1 MTIDLEMAEIIN
13 VFFQES
19 DEGLDAMEAGLLSL
33 EDGSDSETIN
43 TIFRAAHS
51 IKGGAGTFGFGEISK
66 FTHAV
71 ETLLDQMRNG
81 TRGISSDAVQVL
93 LQAVDAMREMVA
105 LARDGTPGRP
115 ATADA
120 VGKRLTAI
128 LEEPANP
135 ASSGAQ
141 AGAQATFPAETPV
154 PVAAPD
160 SADPALGM
168 APKPPAESPAD
179 SATPGPAVPN
189 LVVAATPEPPTAAG
203 ETHWRIHF
211 KPHVSLFETCNDPL
225 RIFTQLE
232 SLGRLKAQAFTQAVP
247 TLSEIDPTQCH
258 MSWALDL
265 HGAVTREELAEVFDW
280 VDSNSSITYE
290 LLDDSAPTTDATP
303 CAVESPAAPPVDAQ
317 VDAPIGAQV
326 DAPIDA
332 PVDAQVDAQV
342 DAPVDAQVDAQVVG
356 LSMAPATRTASQL
369 SESPSVPMPLTASRI
384 QPDDVRPVAAGLT
397 LAKANVDASSI
408 RVGTEK
414 VDALINLV
422 GELVITQSMLGR
434 FAEGVDAG
442 KDLELLRRGLAHL
455 ARNTRELQESVL
467 KIRMLPISFSFNRFP
482 RLVRELSRK
491 LEKKVEL
498 RLRGESTELDKI
510 VLEKI
515 GDPLVHLVRNS
526 LDHGL
531 ETPAAR
537 IAAGKSETGV
547 LELNAYHQ
555 GGSIIIEVKDDGAGL
570 DRAKIL
576 AKAHERGL
584 ISDDTSL
591 SEEQIH
597 NLIFL
602 PGFSTAESVSDVSG
616 RGVGMDVVRR
626 NITDLGGHVQIYS
639 ERGKGSTIRIRLPLT
654 LAILE
659 GQMLRVGR
667 ETYVI
672 SLVSII
678 ETVQPQEQ
686 HLHTVTGRAELFKH
700 RDEYLPILRLHEIFD
715 IEPDSR
721 DIASGLLVVA
731 ESDGQRVAILVDELQ
746 AQQQVVIKSL
756 DRNFKHVPGLAGATI
771 HGDGTVALI
780 LDVPSLISKFCAR
793 PIASVG
799 RAA

>member
-19 DEGLDAMEAGLLSL
+19 DEGLDAMESGLLSL
-33 EDGSDSETIN
+33 EGGSDCEAIN

-51 IKGGAGTFGFGEISK
+51 IKGGAGTFGFGEIST

-81 TRGISSDAVQVL
+81 TRGVSADAVQVL

-105 LARDGTPGRP
+105 LARGGTPGRP
-115 ATADA
+115 AAADA
-120 VGKRLTAI
+120 VGARLTEI
-128 LEEPANP
+128 L
-135 ASSGAQ
+135 
-141 AGAQATFPAETPV
+141 
-154 PVAAPD
+154 AA
-160 SADPALGM
+160 
-168 APKPPAESPAD
+168 PAD
-179 SATPGPAVPN
+179 SVSSRGSSPKEMPAADAGPAAIAALEAAPKMPAAAPPVELPAQP
-189 LVVAATPEPPTAAG
+189 VAPG
-203 ETHWRIHF
+203 EHQPHWRIQF
-211 KPHVSLFETCNDPL
+211 VPHASLFETCNDPL
-225 RIFTQLE
+225 RMFTQLA
-232 SLGRLKAQAFTQAVP
+232 SLGRLKVQAFTRGVP
-247 TLSEIDPTQCH
+247 ALTEIEPTQCH
-258 MSWALDL
+258 LSWTLDL
-265 HGAVTREELAEVFDW
+265 HGAVTREQLAEVFDW
-280 VDSNSSITYE
+280 VDSNSTIAYE
-290 LLDDSAPTTDATP
+290 RLDEPG
-303 CAVESPAAPPVDAQ
+303 PAAPARPEPVAADARA
-317 VDAPIGAQV
+317 APE
-326 DAPIDA
+326 
-332 PVDAQVDAQV
+332 
-342 DAPVDAQVDAQVVG
+342 VG
-356 LSMAPATRTASQL
+356 TMAPMA
-369 SESPSVPMPLTASRI
+369 EPPSVPTAAAASEGPAVPTAS
-384 QPDDVRPVAAGLT
+384 
-397 LAKANVDASSI
+397 KANADASSI

-434 FAEGVDAG
+434 FAEGADAG

-531 ETPAAR
+531 ESPAAR

-547 LELNAYHQ
+547 LELNAYHE

-570 DRAKIL
+570 DCAKIL
-576 AKAHERGL
+576 AKARERHL
-584 ISDDTSL
+584 LADDAVL
-591 SEEQIH
+591 SEEQVH

-626 NITDLGGHVQIYS
+626 NITDLGGHVQISS
-639 ERGKGSTIRIRLPLT
+639 EQGRGSTIRIRLPLT

-659 GQMLRVGR
+659 GQMLRVGQ
-667 ETYVI
+667 ETYVM

-678 ETVQPQEQ
+678 ETVQPRPD
-686 HLHTVTGRAELFKH
+686 HLHTVSGHAELFKH
-700 RDEYLPILRLHEIFD
+700 RDGYLPVLRLHEIFD

-731 ESDGQRVAILVDELQ
+731 ESDGRRVAILVDELQ

-756 DRNFKHVPGLAGATI
+756 DRNYKQVAGLAGATI

-780 LDVPSLISKFCAR
+780 LDVPSLIEKFSAQTV
-793 PIASVG
+793 ASVG